1 MCDYSLEM
9 YRSRPAQAGE
19 QYQTHRFP
27 SGTVGL
33 VAPGDPSTA
42 VCVACDTRMILEDIP
57 EAVQKLYGIGARAEV
72 SFTRLERGPHHD
84 GVRFAGGAE
93 VALQQLGPGV
103 KAMIVDALQA
113 PETEREEFE
122 LV

>member
-19 QYQTHRFP
+19 QYATHRFP

-33 VAPGDPSTA
+33 VSPGDPATA
-42 VCVACDTRMILEDIP
+42 VCLACDTRLVLESIP
-57 EAVQKLYGIGARAEV
+57 ETVQKLYGIDDRAEAV
-72 SFTRLERGPHHD
+72 FTRLERGPHHD
-84 GVRFAGGAE
+84 GVRFANGVELAF
-93 VALQQLGPGV
+93 QQLGPGV
-103 KAMIVDALQA
+103 KARVVDALEA
-113 PETEREEFE
+113 PRPLYKEAE

>member
-19 QYQTHRFP
+19 QYQSHRFP
-27 SGTVGL
+27 SGTVGF
-33 VAPGDPSTA
+33 VSPGDPSTA
-42 VCVACDTRMILEDIP
+42 VCVACDTRLVLEDIP
-57 EAVQKLYGIGARAEV
+57 EPVQKLYGIGARAEV

-84 GVRFAGGAE
+84 GVRFESGAE

-103 KAMIVDALQA
+103 RAVIVDALQA
-113 PETEREEFE
+113 PQTERADVE

>member
-19 QYQTHRFP
+19 EYQTHRFP

-33 VAPGDPSTA
+33 ITPGDTATA
-42 VCVACDTRMILEDIP
+42 VCVACDTRIALEDIP
-57 EAVQKLYGIGARAEV
+57 EAVQKLYGVAASAEAV
-72 SFTRLERGPHHD
+72 FTRLERGPHHD
-84 GVRFAGGAE
+84 GVRFGSGAE
-93 VALQQLGPGV
+93 LALQQLGPGV
-103 KAMIVDALQA
+103 KARVVDALEA
-113 PETEREEFE
+113 PRPRHEVAE

>member
-19 QYQTHRFP
+19 QYQSHRFP

-42 VCVACDTRMILEDIP
+42 VCVACDARLVLEDIP
-57 EAVQKLYGIGARAEV
+57 ETVQKLYAVGSRAEAI
-72 SFTRLERGPHHD
+72 FARLERGPHHD
-84 GVRFAGGAE
+84 GVRFASGAE

-103 KAMIVDALQA
+103 KAVIVDALQA
-113 PETEREEFE
+113 PQAERREAE

>member
-19 QYQTHRFP
+19 QYQSHRFP

-33 VAPGDPSTA
+33 VAPGDHETA
-42 VCVACDTRMILEDIP
+42 VCFACDTRLMLEDIP
-57 EAVQKLYGIGARAEV
+57 EAVQKLYGIGAQAEAV
-72 SFTRLERGPHHD
+72 FTRLERGPHHD
-84 GVRFAGGAE
+84 GVRFASGAE

-103 KAMIVDALQA
+103 KVAIIDALQ
-113 PETEREEFE
+113 PTESERIDAE